1 MTRRRRWLIT
11 AVTIPV
17 MLALLLGS
25 ALSLLQSHW
34 LYNHVRTWLVTKVET
49 ATGGRVE
56 IGAFR
61 LDWKLLRAEVD
72 DFTLHG
78 TEPAGKP
85 PLFHAT
91 SVAVGLKIVSLFR
104 RDIDIQYLE
113 IASPEIDLI
122 VAPDGST
129 NIPQP

>member
-25 ALSLLQSHW
+25 AVYLLQSHW
-34 LYNHVRTWLVTKVET
+34 LYNHVRTWLITKVET

-61 LDWKLLRAEVD
+61 FDWKLLRAEVD

-78 TEPAGKP
+78 TEPPGKP
-85 PLFHAT
+85 PLFHAA
-91 SVAVGLKIVSLFR
+91 SVAVGLKVISLFGR
-104 RDIDIQYLE
+104 NIDIQYLDVAAPQ
-113 IASPEIDLI
+113 INLI
-122 VAPDGST
+122 VSPDG
-129 NIPQP
+129 